1 MKTTNNNSQ
10 FSSTHSAERTVNSRR
25 QPARL
30 ALLVALMLVTLV
42 SVAIPA
48 AAQDVRTKPEVK
60 LSKLAGAWQAT
71 FVGEDLCGIGSALV
85 TFTLNSSGVATNS
98 TWQYHSTSCGD
109 GANTGLNFTIDTLNA
124 DGNGTATLNV
134 SESSKI
140 TLTIQVSPNSQVMNM
155 VDITDANHYLAA
167 TAIKQ

>member
-1 MKTTNNNSQ
+1 MKTTINTQPTSKRQSQ
-10 FSSTHSAERTVNSRR
+10 LV
-25 QPARL
+25 RL
-30 ALLVALMLVTLV
+30 AFVITLITFTLAAALT
-42 SVAIPA
+42 PA

-71 FVGEDLCGIGSALV
+71 FVGEDACGIGSALV
-85 TFTLNSSGVATNS
+85 TFTLNSSGVATNA

-124 DGNGTATLNV
+124 DGSGTATLNV

-140 TLTIQVSPNSQVMNM
+140 ALTIQVSANSQVLNM
-155 VDITDANHYLAA
+155 VDFTDANHYVAA